1 MKKPLLA
8 LAASFAL
15 LCQAAQARPLTAP
28 ADTVAG
34 HARMVRRI
42 SQEMCTALNADHTTN
57 FQTMSQEQA
66 MAYIQKL
73 LMPALMSD
81 TTSLMNMARLGAL
94 QNMTPQD
101 VGRQV
106 GQDAFVVLRR
116 DCPAVLPLA
125 SRFAQQ
131 PAAAPAPAPATAPKR
146 KPAPRPAG
154 KK

>member
-1 MKKPLLA
+1 
-8 LAASFAL
+8 
-15 LCQAAQARPLTAP
+15 
-28 ADTVAG
+28 
-34 HARMVRRI
+34 
-42 SQEMCTALNADHTTN
+42 
-57 FQTMSQEQA
+57 MSQEQA

-81 TTSLMNMARLGAL
+81 TTSLMNMARLGAQ

-101 VGRQV
+101 IGRMV
-106 GQDAFVVLRR
+106 GQDAFVMLRR

-131 PAAAPAPAPATAPKR
+131 PAATPAPAPAAAPKR

>member
-1 MKKPLLA
+1 MKKLLFA

-28 ADTVAG
+28 ADTIQG
-34 HARMVRRI
+34 HARMVRRM

-57 FQTMSQEQA
+57 FQTMTQEQA

-81 TTSLMNMARLGAL
+81 TTSLMNMARLGAQ
-94 QNMTPQD
+94 QNITPQD
-101 VGRQV
+101 IGRMV
-106 GQDAFVVLRR
+106 GQDAFVMLRR

-125 SRFAQQ
+125 NRFAQQ
-131 PAAAPAPAPATAPKR
+131 PAAPAPAPAAAPKR
-146 KPAPRPAG
+146 KPATRPAG